1 MRFCRHQNHESS
13 FSFCFFNPNVCF
25 VELTRDTIYFSRTR
39 ALPDVTRTYV
49 IGKEFQSLPLSGNH
63 GKRNNNPRFVGY
75 RDEKYVIKFVSKTT
89 HFRHIKR
96 QPFVE
101 SNIDGFFCMSH
112 GDICKTHY
120 THFLKW
126 EMLYKICFRFLGS
139 DIHVI
144 LTAGEDQLLNIP
156 TVCLLNTDE

>member
-1 MRFCRHQNHESS
+1 MYVLLNSPEIQFTSPVPGHY
-13 FSFCFFNPNVCF
+13 P
-25 VELTRDTIYFSRTR
+25 TSREH
-39 ALPDVTRTYV
+39 YV

-126 EMLYKICFRFLGS
+126 EMLYKICFLFLGS